1 MNANHHVSVT
11 ALRTLPIFAALD
23 EHRLEAIA
31 RVARMRHADR
41 KVTVVGAGERIEHI
55 HLILAGQ
62 VKVES
67 SNAKGRSV
75 ILYLLEQ
82 GDLFGEMEV
91 IDERPATVTVTAVE
105 PCDLVVIGKED
116 FRLCMAE
123 NFDVSR
129 YVMRNLVRRMRQAD
143 NKIASLAGLDVH
155 DRVAS
160 LLQDLSESREG
171 RRVVPRRISR
181 ADIAR
186 MIGASREMVS
196 RVMRDLQAR
205 GMISEA
211 DGVIRLHGDP
221 SRDMQRAA

>member
-1 MNANHHVSVT
+1 MNANRQVSVT

-31 RVARMRHADR
+31 RVARMCHVERR
-41 KVTVVGAGERIEHI
+41 VTVVGAGEPIDRI

-67 SNAKGRSV
+67 SNARGRSV
-75 ILYLLEQ
+75 ILYMLER
-82 GDLFGEMEV
+82 GELFGEMEA
-91 IDERPATVTVTAVE
+91 IDDRPAAVTVTTVE

-116 FRLCMAE
+116 FRHCMAE

-129 YVMRNLVRRMRQAD
+129 YIMRSLVRRMRQAD
-143 NKIASLAGLDVH
+143 SKIASLAGLDVH

-160 LLQDLSESREG
+160 LLHDLSEHREG
-171 RRVVPRRISR
+171 RRIVPRRISR

-186 MIGASREMVS
+186 MVGASREMVS
-196 RVMRDLQAR
+196 RVMRDLQLR
-205 GMISEA
+205 GEISEA
-211 DGVIRLHGDP
+211 DGMIRLHGESP
-221 SRDMQRAA
+221 HGMQRAA